1 MDVYAKS
8 ATVAQD
14 GGAAYKT
21 AITAT
26 LSNLTD
32 REDFSTIESTCIS
45 H

>member
-21 AITAT
+21 AITVA

-32 REDFSTIESTCIS
+32 REDFSAIESTSIF